1 VSAVKARWHVDLD
14 QLGAGVP
21 DLWAEEVEATGLP
34 IDLTTTVARLT
45 DELLKTGKKE
55 GYLDSCGITCAIKDR
70 PDTSCWAC
78 PLYAGDVPD
87 DPRGSL
93 CIVGREQE
101 RITTRLVVARME
113 EEQEP
118 QGETEGPDTAP

>member
-14 QLGAGVP
+14 QLGSGIE

-34 IDLTTTVARLT
+34 IDLTTTVARLEA
-45 DELLKTGKKE
+45 DLLQNLRKE
-55 GYLDSCGITCAIKDR
+55 AYLDGCNVTCEIKDR
-70 PDTSCWAC
+70 VDTSCWAC

-101 RITTRLVVARME
+101 RISTRLAVARME
-113 EEQEP
+113 ESQHEDQ
-118 QGETEGPDTAP
+118 GPDAAS

>member
-1 VSAVKARWHVDLD
+1 MSAVKARWHVDLD

-34 IDLTTTVARLT
+34 IDLTTTVARLSA
-45 DELLKTGKKE
+45 ELLKSGKHE
-55 GYLDSCGITCAIKDR
+55 GYLDSAGVTCEIKDR
-70 PDTSCWAC
+70 VDTSCWAC

-101 RITTRLVVARME
+101 RISTRLAVARME
-113 EEQEP
+113 EERQHED
-118 QGETEGPDTAP
+118 QGPDAA